1 MFSDRSQFRPLPS
14 IRVWLQSTS
23 LLAVVAGYS
32 LLFLVGGSI
41 RRDARLRDHQ
51 RLADALIAELR
62 VEPATEAKLSLPGV
76 QLFLLNA
83 GVPFSPRF
91 EAGADQNAWLV
102 SRQWSSG
109 VGRYPLVEVRQNLT
123 GQLQQ
128 DRTDQLLLIAA
139 AGGSMLFTALL
150 LRLVLRR
157 GLNVPL
163 NTLRDQLNALEA
175 DSLGEQSIQIKAQP
189 KELQAI
195 AESFNQLQARLS
207 TAWQRERAFVDG
219 VAHELRTPISVM
231 SAQAQRLMQGTAPI
245 DSKGVALQLIA
256 SEADR
261 MGELVRVLLDFARSD
276 SGRLQLELAS
286 VEPEALVLEAYER
299 LLPLSPSRIRL
310 APPTSELLP
319 WIKLDR
325 QRLQQCFAALV
336 DNALK
341 FSAGPVTL
349 SVGLAQGFV
358 VFNVIDSGS
367 GIPQQER
374 EQVLERFVRGSSSVG
389 TRGSGIGL
397 AMVVLLIQSMKADLM
412 IADAANGGADIQL
425 RFRALDRPPGP

>member
-1 MFSDRSQFRPLPS
+1 M
-14 IRVWLQSTS
+14 WLQSTS

-41 RRDARLRDHQ
+41 RRDARLREHQ

-62 VEPATEAKLSLPGV
+62 VEPATKAKLSLPGV
-76 QLFLLNA
+76 QLFALNS
-83 GVPFSPRF
+83 GVPFSPRL
-91 EAGADQNAWLV
+91 EAGRDQSSWLV
-102 SRQWSSG
+102 SRQWFSE
-109 VGRYPLVEVRQNLT
+109 VDRYPLVEVRQNVT
-123 GQLQQ
+123 ADLQQ
-128 DRTDQLLLIAA
+128 DRIDQLLLAAA

-157 GLNVPL
+157 GLIVPL

-175 DSLGEQSIQIKAQP
+175 DSLAEQSIELEAQP
-189 KELQAI
+189 KELQPI
-195 AESFNQLQARLS
+195 ADSFNQLQARLS

-231 SAQAQRLMQGTAPI
+231 SAQAQRLMQG
-245 DSKGVALQLIA
+245 DSFVGSDAAALQLIA

-276 SGRLQLELAS
+276 SGRLRVELAS

-299 LLPLSPSRIRL
+299 LLPLAPSRIRL
-310 APPTSELLP
+310 APPTSDLLP
-319 WIKLDR
+319 WISVDR

-341 FSAGPVTL
+341 FSSDPVTL
-349 SVGLAQGFV
+349 SVELAQGFL
-358 VFNVIDSGS
+358 VFHVIDSGP
-367 GIPQQER
+367 GIPMLER
-374 EQVLERFVRGSSSVG
+374 EQVLERFARGSSSIG

-397 AMVVLLIQSMKADLM
+397 ATVALLMQAMQGELV
-412 IADAANGGADIQL
+412 IADAPNGGANMQL
-425 RFRALDRPPGP
+425 RFTALDRPPGP

>member
-1 MFSDRSQFRPLPS
+1 M
-14 IRVWLQSTS
+14 WLQSTS

-41 RRDARLRDHQ
+41 RRDAHLREHQ

-62 VEPATEAKLSLPGV
+62 VEPATDAKLSLPGV
-76 QLFLLNA
+76 QLVLLNS
-83 GVPFSPRF
+83 GRPFHPRL
-91 EAGADQNAWLV
+91 EDGADQNVWLV
-102 SRQWSSG
+102 SRHWLSG
-109 VGRYPLVEVRQNLT
+109 VDRFPVVEVRQNVT
-123 GQLQQ
+123 ADFQQ
-128 DRTDQLLLIAA
+128 DRIDQLLLVAA
-139 AGGSMLFTALL
+139 AGGSMLFTAFL

-157 GLNVPL
+157 GLIVPL

-175 DSLGEQSIQIKAQP
+175 DSLGEQSIELEAQP
-189 KELQAI
+189 KELQPI
-195 AESFNQLQARLS
+195 AESFNQLQVRLS

-231 SAQAQRLMQGTAPI
+231 SAQAQRLMQVGSFV
-245 DSKGVALQLIA
+245 DSDAAALQLIA

-261 MGELVRVLLDFARSD
+261 MGELVRVLLDFSRSD

-286 VEPEALVLEAYER
+286 MDPEALHLEAYER
-299 LLPLSPSRIRL
+299 LLPLAPTRIYL

-319 WIKLDR
+319 WISVDR

-341 FSAGPVTL
+341 FSTGPLTL
-349 SVGLAQGFV
+349 SVELAQGCV
-358 VFNVIDSGS
+358 VFHVIDSGP

-397 AMVVLLIQSMKADLM
+397 ATVALLMQAMQAELV
-412 IADAANGGADIQL
+412 IADAAKGGADMQL
-425 RFRALDRPPGP
+425 CFRAVDRPSWR

>member
-1 MFSDRSQFRPLPS
+1 M
-14 IRVWLQSTS
+14 WLQSTS

-32 LLFLVGGSI
+32 LLLLVGSSI
-41 RRDARLRDHQ
+41 RRDARLREHQ
-51 RLADALIAELR
+51 RLADALVAELR
-62 VEPATEAKLSLPGV
+62 FEPSPAEKLSLPGF
-76 QLFLLNA
+76 QLFALNS
-83 GVPFSPRF
+83 GVPFPPRL
-91 EAGADQNAWLV
+91 EAGGDQSSWLV
-102 SRQWSSG
+102 SRQWFSE
-109 VGRYPLVEVRQNLT
+109 VDRFPLVEVRQNVT
-123 GQLQQ
+123 ADLQQ
-128 DRTDQLLLIAA
+128 DRIDQLLLVAA

-157 GLNVPL
+157 GLIVPL

-175 DSLGEQSIQIKAQP
+175 DSLAERSIEIKAQP
-189 KELQAI
+189 KELQPI

-231 SAQAQRLMQGTAPI
+231 SAQAQRLMQGGSFVGSDAA
-245 DSKGVALQLIA
+245 ALQLMA

-286 VEPEALVLEAYER
+286 MDPEALVLEAYER
-299 LLPLSPSRIRL
+299 LLPLAPTRIRL
-310 APPTSELLP
+310 AAPTSELLP
-319 WIKLDR
+319 WINVDG
-325 QRLQQCFAALV
+325 QRLQQCLAALL

-341 FSAGPVTL
+341 FSSDPVTL
-349 SVGLAQGFV
+349 SVELAQGTVLFH
-358 VFNVIDSGS
+358 VIDSGP
-367 GIPQQER
+367 GIPMQER
-374 EQVLERFVRGSSSVG
+374 ESVLERFARGSSSVG

-397 AMVVLLIQSMKADLM
+397 PTVNLLMDAMQGELV
-412 IADAANGGADIQL
+412 IADAPGGGADMQL

>member
-1 MFSDRSQFRPLPS
+1 M
-14 IRVWLQSTS
+14 
-23 LLAVVAGYS
+23 VAGYS

-41 RRDARLRDHQ
+41 RRDARLREHQ

-62 VEPATEAKLSLPGV
+62 VEPPPAEKLSLPGV
-76 QLFLLNA
+76 QFFALNT
-83 GVPFSPRF
+83 GVPFPPRL
-91 EAGADQNAWLV
+91 EAGGDQSSWLV
-102 SRQWSSG
+102 SRQWFSE
-109 VGRYPLVEVRQNLT
+109 VDRFPLIEVRQNVT
-123 GQLQQ
+123 ADLQQ
-128 DRTDQLLLIAA
+128 DRIDQLLLVAA

-157 GLNVPL
+157 GLIVPL

-175 DSLGEQSIQIKAQP
+175 DSLAERSIEIKAQP
-189 KELQAI
+189 KELQPI

-231 SAQAQRLMQGTAPI
+231 SAQAQRLMQGGSFVGSEAA
-245 DSKGVALQLIA
+245 ALQLMA

-286 VEPEALVLEAYER
+286 MDPEALVLEAYER
-299 LLPLSPSRIRL
+299 LLPLAPTRIRL
-310 APPTSELLP
+310 AAPTSEFLP
-319 WIKLDR
+319 VIHVDR
-325 QRLQQCFAALV
+325 ERLQQCFAALV

-341 FSAGPVTL
+341 FSTAPVTL
-349 SVGLAQGFV
+349 SVELAQGTVLFH
-358 VFNVIDSGS
+358 VIDSGP
-367 GIPQQER
+367 GIPMQER
-374 EQVLERFVRGSSSVG
+374 ESVLERFARGSSSVG

-397 AMVVLLIQSMKADLM
+397 PTVNLLMDAMQGELV
-412 IADAANGGADIQL
+412 IADAANGGADMQL
-425 RFRALDRPPGP
+425 RFKPSARPPVP

>member
-1 MFSDRSQFRPLPS
+1 LFSDRSQFRPLPS

-41 RRDARLRDHQ
+41 RRDARLREHQ

-189 KELQAI
+189 KELQPI

-219 VAHELRTPISVM
+219 VAHELRTPLSVM
-231 SAQAQRLMQGTAPI
+231 SAQAQRLMQDTAPT
-245 DSKGVALQLIA
+245 DSKAAVALMA

-286 VEPEALVLEAYER
+286 MDPEALVLEAYER

-310 APPTSELLP
+310 APPSSELLP
-319 WIKLDR
+319 LVHVDP

-341 FSAGPVTL
+341 FSIGPLTL
-349 SVGLAQGFV
+349 SVELAQGSV
-358 VFNVIDSGS
+358 VFHVIDSGP
-367 GIPQQER
+367 GIPRQER
-374 EQVLERFVRGSSSVG
+374 ESVLERFSRGSSSVG

-397 AMVVLLIQSMKADLM
+397 ATVALLMQAMQADLL
-412 IADAANGGADIQL
+412 IADAASGGADIQL
-425 RFRALDRPPGP
+425 RFRALNRPPGR